1 MIRCHNTNK
10 ISMMR
15 VGFLT
20 TLIMGCVLCV
30 AGITAIFLKVPGGE
44 TLVMSGSGM
53 ITGSGFA
60 KAIQKRWESND
71 Q

>member
-1 MIRCHNTNK
+1 MIHCHETGK
-10 ISMMR
+10 VSMMR

-20 TLIMGCVLCV
+20 TLIIGCVLCV
-30 AGITAIFLKVPGGE
+30 SGTFAIFLNIAGGE

-60 KAIQKRWESND
+60 KAIQKRWESNA
-71 Q
+71 